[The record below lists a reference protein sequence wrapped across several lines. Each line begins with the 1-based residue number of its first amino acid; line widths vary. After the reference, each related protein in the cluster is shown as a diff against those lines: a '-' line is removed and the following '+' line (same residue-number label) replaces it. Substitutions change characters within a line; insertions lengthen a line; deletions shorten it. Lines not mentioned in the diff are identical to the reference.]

1 MSLQEISVSNTQKK
15 KLQKAI
21 RDESVLIQEDNG
33 DLVVHV
39 AAYLDYKAGTRSEPL
54 EEILNED
61 ELDLNAEFIV
71 LS

>member
-39 AAYLDYKAGTRSEPL
+39 AAYLDYKAGSRSEPL
-54 EEILNED
+54 EEIIGED
-61 ELDLNAEFIV
+61 ELDLSAEFIV

>member
-21 RDESVLIQEDNG
+21 LDESVLVQEDDG

-39 AAYLDYKAGTRSEPL
+39 AAYLDYKAGTRTKPL
-54 EEILNED
+54 EEIVGED
-61 ELDLNAEFIV
+61 ELDLSAEFIV

>member
-21 RDESVLIQEDNG
+21 RDESVLVQEENG

-54 EEILNED
+54 EEIVGED

>member
-54 EEILNED
+54 EEILGED

>member
-39 AAYLDYKAGTRSEPL
+39 AAYLDYKAGSRAEPL
-54 EEILNED
+54 EEIIGED
-61 ELDLNAEFIV
+61 ELDLSAEFIV